1 MALKKISID
10 PITRLEGHGRIDLF
24 LAEDGTLADCC
35 LVIPELRGFESFLVG
50 RPIEEAARI
59 TSRICGVCPEAHHT
73 AAAKAADDLYGVTPP
88 ITAQLIRRLHYN
100 AFAAGDHA
108 TQFFALGGPDFVVGP
123 AAPKSERNL
132 IGVIKKVGAEIGAKV
147 IAARKM
153 AHEVS
158 EMLGGR
164 RVHPVGM
171 IPGGVS
177 KAVNKE
183 QQERLIEIGQQ
194 LVEFAT
200 FSHKLFVKIVL
211 QNKGYMQMLQDS
223 AFSQPSRYM
232 GLVNEHNEPDYYD
245 GEIRVIDSQGV
256 ETTRFP
262 ASDYLNHITE
272 RTAPHSYLKYPY
284 LKAYGWNGIAGGPQS
299 GIYRVGPLAMLNVAK
314 KMQTPKAQRA
324 FEQFF
329 ATLGKGPVHA
339 TLAFHWARIIALIQ
353 NAELVYRYAQDER
366 LTDDDVRHIPGRPKA
381 EGVGVVEAPRG
392 ILIHHYWCD
401 EKGLIE
407 RANLIV
413 GTGHNHAAIASSIHQ
428 VAASLLK
435 ANPQVTEPLLNI
447 IEMAF
452 RAYDPCFACATH
464 AMPGRMP
471 LKVRIFSPDGQ
482 LERTLQRS
490 RSGDVK

>member
-1 MALKKISID
+1 MKRISID

-24 LAEDGTLADCC
+24 LAEDGTLADCA

-73 AAAKAADDLYGVTPP
+73 AAAKAADDLYGVTLPK
-88 ITAQLIRRLHYN
+88 AGELIRRLHYN

-108 TQFFALGGPDFVVGP
+108 THFFALGGPDFIVGP

-132 IGVIKKVGAEIGAKV
+132 VGVIRKVGAEIGAKV

-171 IPGGVS
+171 VPGGVS
-177 KAVNKE
+177 RSVSKE
-183 QQERLIEIGQQ
+183 QQARLIEIGRS
-194 LVEFAT
+194 LVEFASFT
-200 FSHKLFVKIVL
+200 HKLFVKIVL
-211 QNKGYMQMLQDS
+211 KNKGYVQMLQDP
-223 AFSQPSRYM
+223 AFSTPTRYM
-232 GLVNEHNEPDYYD
+232 GLVNENDEPDYYD
-245 GEIRVIDSQGV
+245 GLIKVIDSEGA
-256 ETTRFP
+256 ETVRFP
-262 ASDYLNHITE
+262 ASDYLSHITE
-272 RTAPHSYLKYPY
+272 RTVPHSYLKYPY
-284 LKAYGWNGIAGGPQS
+284 LKAFGWNGIAGGRHT
-299 GIYRVGPLAMLNVAK
+299 GIYRVGPLAMVNVAK
-314 KMQTPKAQRA
+314 RMQTPKAQAA
-324 FEQFF
+324 FERFF
-329 ATLGKGPVHA
+329 ATLGKGPIHA
-339 TLAFHWARIIALIQ
+339 TLAFHWARIIAMTQ
-353 NAELVYRYAQDER
+353 NAELVLRHALDER
-366 LTDDDVRHIPGRPKA
+366 LSDDEVRVLPKKA
-381 EGVGVVEAPRG
+381 SREGVGVVEAPRG
-392 ILIHHYWCD
+392 ILLHHYWCD
-401 EKGLIE
+401 ERGFIE

-413 GTGHNHAAIASSIHQ
+413 GTGHNHGAIAASIHQ

-435 ANPQVTEPLLNI
+435 ANPQVSEPLLNI

-482 LERTLQRS
+482 VQRTLQRS
-490 RSGDVK
+490 RTGDVT